1 MRKGWERA
9 NQLQKRIS
17 DFKKRII
24 RLSSVLPRTKNGQHV
39 SNQIFKSGTSVSAN
53 YAEARSAESE
63 DDFIHK
69 LKLAR
74 KELGETADWLETIE
88 SAGMINPKRLVA
100 IRDENDQLCRILTA
114 TLNTLRRNLK
124 S

>member
-1 MRKGWERA
+1 MGKGWERA

-69 LKLAR
+69 LEARPKGAGGNCRLAGNDR
-74 KELGETADWLETIE
+74 I
-88 SAGMINPKRLVA
+88 SR
-100 IRDENDQLCRILTA
+100 NDQPK
-114 TLNTLRRNLK
+114 TLGCH
-124 S
+124 SG